1 MPTPP
6 GSVSP
11 EELLAHAAWLRRLA
25 ASLAAPADADD
36 LVQQTW
42 LAALRRPPRAEGS
55 VRPWLATV
63 LRNFARMGARSRPA
77 REVESEA
84 PPSPDV
90 LFDRLETQRL
100 LARLVSELDEPFRST
115 VLLRFYE
122 GMSSA
127 EIARAQ
133 NVPPGTV
140 RWRLKTALDRLR
152 AALDAKTDR
161 KSWQLALLP
170 LARARW
176 VRPTVLGV
184 KGLLVMKKIGLVLLV
199 LLALGL
205 GFFALRSRK
214 IPVAVQ
220 KAAPSAPAIART
232 SAPPAGRSSEAPVR
246 LVSARVERDPAA
258 KNGSFE
264 GRVINWS
271 TGVGVPS
278 AELTLL
284 HAGAT
289 VTVTTDAGGQFR
301 FPPPATGRFVLQTV
315 TANGYLP
322 FAPEWGH
329 SALQF
334 DARAGMRIRDIT
346 LYLIPAVDYTGHVVD
361 PEGHPVPG
369 AQVRLFDARTG
380 EQALVGIT
388 DRFTSDAKGEFVF
401 HARDDSI
408 LEASDGKHAPGRA
421 ALDGAAAVSHHLT
434 IKLGPAGAAESLAR
448 FRIAGRVSDD
458 HGQPVEGV
466 LVLARHEPEA
476 QVLHPLAQVATDE
489 RGEFVLSGLDAGR
502 YTLAASRRGQATVER
517 GGIEA
522 GATGVALTLTG
533 GGVVAGRVV
542 DTKGRPVPAFTI
554 VVTRPTSALEQ
565 SIVTTASI
573 IDGEGRFELRDLP
586 AGNVRLIASAAGLAQ
601 SEPADAK
608 VDDARPIEITLHR
621 GGTLKGKVVDR
632 TSGEAL
638 PRARVTVDTSIGGG
652 SSVVPIQAT
661 TVTNDAG
668 EFELSGIAPGTR
680 SAMVA
685 AYAHHLRLLPKLQ
698 FDDDATVGPLTVD
711 LAPTKPGETPQL
723 ELVGIGVSL
732 KPDGDTLLINR
743 VYPESGAADAG
754 IAEGDRIVAVDG
766 VSVAQLGLDG
776 SIQSIRGPEGTQV
789 QLMIR
794 RGESQTP
801 ILVTRKRLRV

>member
-1 MPTPP
+1 MSRPP
-6 GSVSP
+6 PSVSP

-25 ASLAAPADADD
+25 ASLVQPADADD

-63 LRNFARMGARSRPA
+63 LRNFARMGARSRPTPPA
-77 REVESEA
+77 ESEA
-84 PPSPDV
+84 APTPDV

-133 NVPPGTV
+133 GLPAGTV

-152 AALDAKTDR
+152 EALDTKAERKT
-161 KSWQLALLP
+161 WQLALLP

-176 VRPTVLGV
+176 VRKAVLGV
-184 KGLLVMKKIGLVLLV
+184 KGLLVMKKIGLVVLI

-214 IPVAVQ
+214 TTVAVQ
-220 KAAPSAPAIART
+220 KTAPSAPAIVRSA
-232 SAPPAGRSSEAPVR
+232 APPAANPTAAPVR
-246 LVSARVERDPAA
+246 LVSARVENDPAA

-271 TGVGVPS
+271 SGTGVPS

-289 VTVTTDAGGQFR
+289 ATVTTDANGKFR
-301 FPPPATGRFVLQTV
+301 FPPPATGRFTLQTV
-315 TANGYLP
+315 TADGYLP

-329 SALQF
+329 SALAF
-334 DARAGMRIRDIT
+334 DARAGLRIRDIT
-346 LYLIPAVDYTGHVVD
+346 LYLFPAVDYTGHVVD
-361 PEGHPVPG
+361 PEGHPVAG

-408 LEASDGKHAPGRA
+408 LEATDGKHAPGRA
-421 ALDGAAAVSHHLT
+421 SLDGPVAVSHQMT

-448 FRIAGRVSDD
+448 FRITGHVSDD
-458 HGQPVEGV
+458 RGQPIEGA

-476 QVLHPLAQVATDE
+476 GVLHPIAQVASDE
-489 RGEFVLSGLDAGR
+489 RGDFALAGLDAGK
-502 YTLAASRRGQATVER
+502 YTLAASRRGQAAAER
-517 GGIEA
+517 TGVEA
-522 GATGVALTLTG
+522 GASGISLTLAGTG
-533 GGVVAGRVV
+533 LVAGRVV
-542 DTKGRPVPAFTI
+542 DTKGKPVPAFTI
-554 VVTRPTSALEQ
+554 VVTRALSALEQ
-565 SIVTTASI
+565 SVVTTASI
-573 IDGEGRFELRDLP
+573 IDGDGRFELRDLP
-586 AGNVRLIASAAGLAQ
+586 PGNVRLIASAAGLAQ
-601 SEPADAK
+601 SEPVDAK
-608 VDDARPIEITLHR
+608 VDDARPVEIALHR

-632 TSGEAL
+632 VSGEAL
-638 PRARVTVDTSIGGG
+638 AMARVTIDASVGGG
-652 SSVVPIQAT
+652 SSVVPIQT
-661 TVTNDAG
+661 STVTNDGG
-668 EFELSGIAPGTR
+668 EFELSGIAPGPR
-680 SAMVA
+680 SATVA
-685 AYAHHLRLLPKLQ
+685 AYAHHIRLLPKLQ
-698 FDDDATVGPLTVD
+698 FVDDGTVGPVTVD

-723 ELVGIGVSL
+723 ELIGIGVSL
-732 KPDGDTLLINR
+732 KPDGDTLLINK

-754 IAEGDRIVAVDG
+754 IAEGDHIVAVDG
-766 VSVAQLGLDG
+766 VPVAQLGMDG
-776 SIQSIRGPEGTQV
+776 SIQNIRGPEGTQV
-789 QLMIR
+789 TLMIR
-794 RGESQTP
+794 RGEAQTP
-801 ILVTRKRLRV
+801 IVVMRKRLRV